1 MEGKSAAAA
10 LTFTKQ
16 EVVVLNVVE
25 TAVFVMKGVSGEEAE
40 KGWKVG
46 S

>member
-1 MEGKSAAAA
+1 MEGKSAEAA
-10 LTFTKQ
+10 LTFAEQ

-25 TAVFVMKGVSGEEAE
+25 AAVFVVRGVSGEEAK